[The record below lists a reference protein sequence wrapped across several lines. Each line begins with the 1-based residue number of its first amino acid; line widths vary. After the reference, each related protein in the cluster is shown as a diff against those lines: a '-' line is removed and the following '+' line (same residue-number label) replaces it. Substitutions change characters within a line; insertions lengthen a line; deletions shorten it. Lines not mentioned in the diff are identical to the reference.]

1 MVDWKRLGIAVLCA
15 AILMGGFIVLVNLPI
30 YVFLALVA
38 VGLVFSFYKTLGD
51 NRRIKI
57 KLEGGIM
64 PKKATPFDA
73 AYDVYVPEDT
83 DLKIG
88 RQRIDLK
95 FRMELPHGMA
105 AFIRSRSGYSLEGIE
120 ATVVDVQDE
129 EYDVRIDA
137 DVLTGLIDEKFRGH
151 PSVVVNFHFY
161 GGFYKRVYLKKG
173 TRIAQMQI
181 VNVPDTE
188 IVESDELDM
197 TDDRGGGFGHTNKQ

>member
-1 MVDWKRLGIAVLCA
+1 M
-15 AILMGGFIVLVNLPI
+15 
-30 YVFLALVA
+30 
-38 VGLVFSFYKTLGD
+38 
-51 NRRIKI
+51 
-57 KLEGGIM
+57 M

-105 AFIRSRSGYSLEGIE
+105 AFIRSRSGYSHKVIE
-120 ATVVDVQDE
+120 STGVDVIGK
-129 EYDVRIDA
+129 EYDVILNA
-137 DVLTGLIDEKFRGH
+137 DVMTTLVDEKYRGTVGVLVKQH
-151 PSVVVNFHFY
+151 DYDDRIFE
-161 GGFYKRVYLKKG
+161 RVYIKKG

-181 VNVPDTE
+181 VSVPDTE
-188 IVESDELDM
+188 IIESDELDM

>member
-1 MVDWKRLGIAVLCA
+1 MEK
-15 AILMGGFIVLVNLPI
+15 
-30 YVFLALVA
+30 
-38 VGLVFSFYKTLGD
+38 
-51 NRRIKI
+51 IKI

-88 RQRIDLK
+88 RQCINLK

-105 AFIRSRSGYSLEGIE
+105 AFIRSRSGYSLKGIE
-120 ATVVDVQDE
+120 ATVVDLQDKE
-129 EYDVRIDA
+129 HDVRIDA
-137 DVLTGLIDEKFRGH
+137 DVMTGLVDEKFRGH
-151 PSVVVNFHFY
+151 PGALVNFHFY
-161 GGFYKRVYLKKG
+161 EGFYKRVYLKKG

-181 VNVPDTE
+181 VSVPETE

>member
-1 MVDWKRLGIAVLCA
+1 MEQ
-15 AILMGGFIVLVNLPI
+15 
-30 YVFLALVA
+30 
-38 VGLVFSFYKTLGD
+38 
-51 NRRIKI
+51 IKI

-95 FRMELPHGMA
+95 FSMELPHGMA
-105 AFIRSRSGYSLEGIE
+105 AFLRSRSGYSLKGIE

-129 EYDVRIDA
+129 EYDARIDA
-137 DVLTGLIDEKFRGH
+137 DVLTGLIDEKYRGH
-151 PSVVVNFHFY
+151 PGVVVNFHFY
-161 GGFYKRVYLKKG
+161 EGFYKRVYLKKG

-181 VNVPDTE
+181 VNVPDTDL
-188 IVESDELDM
+188 VESDELDM
-197 TDDRGGGFGHTNKQ
+197 TDDRGGGFGHTNK

>member
-1 MVDWKRLGIAVLCA
+1 M
-15 AILMGGFIVLVNLPI
+15 
-30 YVFLALVA
+30 
-38 VGLVFSFYKTLGD
+38 
-51 NRRIKI
+51 
-57 KLEGGIM
+57 M

-95 FRMELPHGMA
+95 FRMELPHSMS
-105 AFIRSRSGYSLEGIE
+105 AFIRSRSGYSLKGIE
-120 ATVVDVQDE
+120 ATVVDLQGKE
-129 EYDVRIDA
+129 STERIDA
-137 DVLTGLIDEKFRGH
+137 DVITGLIDEKYRGCLG
-151 PSVVVNFHFY
+151 VLLNFHSY
-161 GGFYKRVYLKKG
+161 GGYFKRIYLKKG

-188 IVESDELDM
+188 MVESDELDM

>member
-1 MVDWKRLGIAVLCA
+1 MS
-15 AILMGGFIVLVNLPI
+15 MN
-30 YVFLALVA
+30 
-38 VGLVFSFYKTLGD
+38 
-51 NRRIKI
+51 RIKI

-105 AFIRSRSGYSLEGIE
+105 AFIRARSGYSLKGIE

-129 EYDVRIDA
+129 EYDVRIEA
-137 DVLTGLIDEKFRGH
+137 DVMTGLVDEKYRD
-151 PSVVVNFHFY
+151 SVGVLLHFHFY
-161 GGFYKRVYLKKG
+161 EGFYKRAYLKKG

-188 IVESDELDM
+188 VVEADELDM